1 MIAML
6 ERRVC
11 ANLRVSPAT
20 FLGDYKAVSY
30 SGGQLGV
37 LQEQEM
43 VKEAQAILGQ
53 QYYSPVYRDW
63 FNARRMDFVS
73 MFPQVDLAKDIDA
86 LFFPEFRLKRYQIL
100 DLSKQIKPFLE
111 AWHAGMLTYPE
122 MRQQLGFI
130 GADVDGTIAEWQE
143 NRKMLGLPETPESG
157 SMGGSDARAPG
168 EDDDADSDEDGE
180 VEDDDADD

>member
-20 FLGDYKAVSY
+20 LLGDYKAVSF
-30 SGGQLGV
+30 SGGQLAV

-43 VKEAQAILGQ
+43 IKEAQAILGQ
-53 QYYSPVYRDW
+53 QYYTPVYRDW
-63 FNARRMDFVS
+63 LNARLMDFVP
-73 MFPQVDLAKDIDA
+73 MFPEIDPTKDMDA
-86 LFFPEFRLKRYQIL
+86 LLYPDFRLKRYQTL
-100 DLSKQIKPFLE
+100 DLSKMIKPLLE

-143 NRKMLGLPETPESG
+143 NRRMLGLPETPDSG
-157 SMGGSDARAPG
+157 SMGCCPWTRRRRRRRRRQTS
-168 EDDDADSDEDGE
+168 EDERR
-180 VEDDDADD
+180 